1 MTKQEFLDNL
11 YDQLSG
17 EVPSSVVSDNV
28 NYYRNYIDGEI
39 NSGKSE
45 YDVLDSL
52 GNPRLI
58 AKTIIDTCQ
67 IEQQTAGG
75 DGFGGYTYGEDGGV
89 YRDETEQ
96 PYGKPPKLLRFS
108 GWIVLAVVV
117 LFILLILNIIFFLP
131 GIFWWLLLAWLVYR
145 WFRRRA

>member
-1 MTKQEFLDNL
+1 MEKCELLTELYRRRNKQ
-11 YDQLSG
+11 
-17 EVPSSVVSDNV
+17 
-28 NYYRNYIDGEI
+28 REI
-39 NSGKSE
+39 GIRCAGF
-45 YDVLDSL
+45 L

-131 GIFWWLLLAWLVYR
+131 GIFWWLLLAWMVYR